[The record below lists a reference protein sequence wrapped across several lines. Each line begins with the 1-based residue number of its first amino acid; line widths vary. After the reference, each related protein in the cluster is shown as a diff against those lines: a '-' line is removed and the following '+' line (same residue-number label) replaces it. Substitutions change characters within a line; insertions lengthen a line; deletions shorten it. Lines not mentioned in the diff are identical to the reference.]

1 MPVAARQQSGN
12 WENCVTMRL
21 RLRIS
26 PQNQFQETPW
36 HDNVPVEKK
45 SKPIS
50 TASDLKNANPFP
62 IRTVKGDV

>member
-1 MPVAARQQSGN
+1 
-12 WENCVTMRL
+12 MRL